1 MFADSIFACIGIGI
15 GIGSETSGGIRN
27 VCIEHCRFTH
37 ARTYTIYIKTRN
49 GRGAFIENISA
60 SDLDVSGTEGG
71 FLRLNLL
78 NSGIQDPS
86 PVPGLEGIPSA
97 GGFHFSKIRV
107 TDCPVL
113 VDGIDISPDKP
124 LACFSLVDV
133 RATCG
138 KALFSRTC
146 GTPKFATS
154 LSPATV
160 GR

>member
-1 MFADSIFACIGIGI
+1 
-15 GIGSETSGGIRN
+15 

-138 KALFSRTC
+138 KGIVLANVRNAEIRNVAVTGYSGPLIGIHNVTAKGTTMRRKPGAAL
-146 GTPKFATS
+146 
-154 LSPATV
+154 
-160 GR
+160 